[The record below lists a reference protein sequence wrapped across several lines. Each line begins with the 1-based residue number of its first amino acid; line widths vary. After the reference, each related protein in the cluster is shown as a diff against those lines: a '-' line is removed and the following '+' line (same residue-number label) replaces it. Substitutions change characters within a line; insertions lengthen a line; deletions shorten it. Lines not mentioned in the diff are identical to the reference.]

1 MDVRAAGNAISRR
14 NAVVRIGAGAGLSL
28 ALATRSGAVFARQ
41 STPSAEGELPPAMAS
56 LISALEATDPDRLA
70 ASYAPDGVLEEVGF
84 GQTFTGQEAI
94 RNNEAAFL
102 AGFSNAAI
110 DVTNAFAEGD
120 QGAFEATFTGDY
132 TGQLPGMPPGAGQ
145 PVTFRLGGILQIGS
159 EGIIHNNQYFDA
171 YGLLVQLGALPA
183 PGGAATPMAS
193 PTA

>member
-1 MDVRAAGNAISRR
+1 
-14 NAVVRIGAGAGLSL
+14 
-28 ALATRSGAVFARQ
+28 
-41 STPSAEGELPPAMAS
+41 MAS
-56 LISALEATDPDRLA
+56 LIAALEATDPDALA

-102 AGFSNAAI
+102 AGFSDPAI
-110 DVTNAFAEGD
+110 DVTTAFATED
-120 QGAFEATFTGDY
+120 RGAFEATFTGVY
-132 TGQLPGMPPGAGQ
+132 TGQLAGMPAGAGQ
-145 PVTFRLGGILQIGS
+145 QVSFRLAGILQFGS
-159 EGIIHNNQYFDA
+159 EGITHNSQYFDA